1 MMAAHPKYIP
11 LYQPT
16 ISISMKLEVNINT
29 EIVLDQTND
38 KFVGERV
45 TRKISY

>member
-1 MMAAHPKYIP
+1 MHIYDGCLPKVSPYINQQYVN
-11 LYQPT
+11 L
-16 ISISMKLEVNINT
+16 KLEVNINT

-45 TRKISY
+45 KR